1 MVSILFR
8 TVFIYLYLIL
18 CMRLTGKRQ
27 IGELQLSELI
37 TALLLSE
44 LAAAPTANPSIPLL
58 HAILPITMLISLEII
73 GTMLVTKSVFI
84 RRLLDGV
91 PSIIINRGK
100 LDIKA
105 LSNVRM
111 SVEEL
116 MAELRLKGYSHPEDV
131 FYAILEQNGKLS
143 VIPRV
148 SAAPPSAAD
157 TALILPEKGISHLLI
172 VDGNVSERSLRDTKK
187 SRAWL
192 DKRLGALGYASVKD
206 VFIFAVDDSGAEYV
220 CAQSERGKK

>member
-1 MVSILFR
+1 MVSILIR
-8 TVFIYLYLIL
+8 TIFIYLYLIL

-58 HAILPITMLISLEII
+58 HAILPITALISLEII

-84 RRLLDGV
+84 RRILDGV

-116 MAELRLKGYSHPEDV
+116 MAELRLKGYAYRRTSFTQYSSRTES
-131 FYAILEQNGKLS
+131 YLS
-143 VIPRV
+143 SREF
-148 SAAPPSAAD
+148 PPY
-157 TALILPEKGISHLLI
+157 LLPQLTRH
-172 VDGNVSERSLRDTKK
+172 
-187 SRAWL
+187 
-192 DKRLGALGYASVKD
+192 
-206 VFIFAVDDSGAEYV
+206 
-220 CAQSERGKK
+220 